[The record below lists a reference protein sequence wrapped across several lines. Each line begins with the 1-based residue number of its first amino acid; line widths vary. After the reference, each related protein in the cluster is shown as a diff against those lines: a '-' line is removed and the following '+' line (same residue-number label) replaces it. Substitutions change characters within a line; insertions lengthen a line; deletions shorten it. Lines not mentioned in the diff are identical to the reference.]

1 MKRENATLYLIIYSA
16 ATIEGSDFAM
26 TKSRGLYPSLAAAR
40 SELEKQIEAE
50 RKVTPVELD
59 CEDQGEDFWVRY
71 QDGFAAAAYT
81 RLEIIPATL
90 DLGRTA

>member
-1 MKRENATLYLIIYSA
+1 MKRENAILYIILYSA
-16 ATIEGSDFAM
+16 STVKEDNFTV

-40 SELEKQIEAE
+40 RELEKQIEAE
-50 RKVTPVELD
+50 RKVTPMDYD
-59 CEDQGEDFWVRY
+59 CEDQDEDYWMRY

>member
-1 MKRENATLYLIIYSA
+1 MKRENATLYIIIYST
-16 ATIEGSDFAM
+16 ATMEGSNFAM
-26 TKSRGLYPSLAAAR
+26 TKSRGLYPSLATAR
-40 SELEKQIEAE
+40 RELKKQIEAE
-50 RKVTPVELD
+50 RKETPMEYD
-59 CEDQGEDFWVRY
+59 CEDQGEDFWMRY